1 MQIRFLYFEDCPSHE
16 AALAR
21 LQQVMAEEGI
31 TAPVEV
37 VKVETDA
44 QAEALQFA
52 GSPTIQVNG
61 VDIVPPDPHVVY
73 GLSCRVYVHEDGR
86 FSPLPSP
93 AMIRRALQAADDS
106 S

>member
-1 MQIRFLYFEDCPSHE
+1 MQIRFLYYEDCPSHE
-16 AALAR
+16 AALER
-21 LQQVMAEEGI
+21 LQQVMTEENI

-61 VDIVPPDPHVVY
+61 ADIVPPDGQVIY

-86 FSPLPSP
+86 YSPLPSP
-93 AMIRRALQAADDS
+93 ATIRRALREADVS